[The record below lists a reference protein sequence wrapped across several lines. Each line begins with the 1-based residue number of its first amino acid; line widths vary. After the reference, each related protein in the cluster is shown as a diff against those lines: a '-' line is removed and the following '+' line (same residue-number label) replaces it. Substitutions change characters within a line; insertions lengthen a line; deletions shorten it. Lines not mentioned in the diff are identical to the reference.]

1 MLHDAQR
8 QEAPRMA
15 GQEATKVAIRQLQQ
29 PLDVSMP
36 ALRGLRLLM
45 VFFLL
50 WQEHAMYSVH
60 IYIYCYIITNYLF
73 AI

>member
-1 MLHDAQR
+1 
-8 QEAPRMA
+8 MA

-50 WQEHAMYSVH
+50 WQEHAMYSV
-60 IYIYCYIITNYLF
+60 YIYMLYNYKLSF
-73 AI
+73 CNIMYHNVI

>member
-36 ALRGLRLLM
+36 AVRGLRLFM
-45 VFFLL
+45 VFFVM
-50 WQEHAMYSVH
+50 AGT
-60 IYIYCYIITNYLF
+60 CYV
-73 AI
+73 